1 MSLPKFR
8 RSTADRKLAGVFGGL
23 GDAFGIDATY
33 LRLAFIVIAL
43 VTGIFPAVVGY
54 AIAWA
59 ITQEGTAPGGS
70 RENADPLRTDPL
82 P

>member
-23 GDAFGIDATY
+23 GDAFGVDPTY
-33 LRLAFIVIAL
+33 LRLAFIVVAV
-43 VTGIFPAVVGY
+43 VTGVLPALIGY

-59 ITQEGTAPGGS
+59 ITQEGTAAGGS
-70 RENADPLRTDPL
+70 PETTEPGP
-82 P
+82 